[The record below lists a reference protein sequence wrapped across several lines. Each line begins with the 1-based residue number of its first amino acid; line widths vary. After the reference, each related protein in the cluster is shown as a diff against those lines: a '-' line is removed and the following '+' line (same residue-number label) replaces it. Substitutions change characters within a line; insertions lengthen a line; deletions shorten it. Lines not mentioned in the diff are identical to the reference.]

1 MICGFVEKN
10 YSVDYKELERDK
22 VVEFCLN
29 NQYFSINSDN
39 EYMIFVHSDIYI
51 EENTDKLMP
60 LIAEINKELLLRS
73 RKTQER

>member
-1 MICGFVEKN
+1 
-10 YSVDYKELERDK
+10 
-22 VVEFCLN
+22 
-29 NQYFSINSDN
+29 
-39 EYMIFVHSDIYI
+39 MIFVHSDIYI

>member
-22 VVEFCLN
+22 VEEFCLN

-51 EENTDKLMP
+51 EEYTDKLMP